1 MFANLRGIRF
11 DDRTFHLSRLF
22 GDPDLHLTQLQLE
35 RIGRNAHLA
44 VRVIEAANKIGT
56 ETDLHPGR
64 MATVLLD
71 LCREFEKEGTRKDLE
86 RFAELDPDTVRK
98 RQQELWEQWR
108 GDRFSELRDTIR
120 KSQEEAKAQWE
131 QSRHDREDTIRK
143 QTEDVEAAWGVLRS
157 RREMRH
163 IPWLRS
169 MPEGR
174 FAKPAAADEHAASS
188 GGLFKPDGHA
198 ASSRGLFKPFGD
210 GGLFKPDVSQ
220 HAASSVFSKQPMS
233 DELVAAS
240 KVPLPVWE
248 DSEESESSDCH
259 AGEGLPVWVKS
270 RHDRRSGPQKSSP
283 VNVIDIDAQ

>member
-71 LCREFEKEGTRKDLE
+71 LCREFEKEGTRNDLE
-86 RFAELDPDTVRK
+86 RFADLDPDTTRK
-98 RQQELWEQWR
+98 RQDEV
-108 GDRFSELRDTIR
+108 DR
-120 KSQEEAKAQWE
+120 QWE
-131 QSRHDREDTIRK
+131 QARRK
-143 QTEDVEAAWGVLRS
+143 RTEEVEAAWKVLRS
-157 RREMRH
+157 KREMRYF
-163 IPWLRS
+163 PWLES
-169 MPEGR
+169 GR

-188 GGLFKPDGHA
+188 GGLFEPDGHA
-198 ASSRGLFKPFGD
+198 ASSRGLFKPAGD

-233 DELVAAS
+233 DVIFEFVAAS
-240 KVPLPVWE
+240 KVPLPE